1 MVPPADQPS
10 GDPLA
15 EQCRKLKRQLNE
27 LVDMTTGLENRLR
40 DEILGPK
47 ERRDLEGLK
56 LRYAREALQMMMKI
70 DYLED
75 PEDEDWDEE
84 DEEDEEVWEDED

>member
-1 MVPPADQPS
+1 MVSPAHEPS
-10 GDPLA
+10 GDPLE

-27 LVDMTTGLENRLR
+27 LVDMTAGLEDRLR
-40 DEILGPK
+40 DEILDP
-47 ERRDLEGLK
+47 EDRRDLEQLK

-84 DEEDEEVWEDED
+84 DEEVWEDED

>member
-1 MVPPADQPS
+1 MVSPSHQPS
-10 GDPLA
+10 GDPLE

-40 DEILGPK
+40 DEILSPK

-56 LRYAREALQMMMKI
+56 LRYSRDALQMMMKI

-75 PEDEDWDEE
+75 PEEDWEDDWDEE
-84 DEEDEEVWEDED
+84 